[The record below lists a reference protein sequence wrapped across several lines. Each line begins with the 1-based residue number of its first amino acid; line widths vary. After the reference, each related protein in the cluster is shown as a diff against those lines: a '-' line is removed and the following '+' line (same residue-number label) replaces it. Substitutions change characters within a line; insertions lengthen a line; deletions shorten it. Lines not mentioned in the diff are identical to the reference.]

1 MENFSLVILEY
12 TDSKT
17 LISCEQKWIDML
29 KPQYNLNPMA
39 GSSKGYKHIPESLE
53 KIRTATLGRK
63 HSEEVKQVMSESRMG
78 KNNPFFGK
86 THSEESKNLIKAA
99 ALNRKGPHVAAIAV
113 EVTDL
118 ETKITTVYDSIRKAA
133 DALNSD
139 IKTILRREKNPT
151 LKPYRDRYIINI
163 LRD

>member
-1 MENFSLVILEY
+1 
-12 TDSKT
+12 
-17 LISCEQKWIDML
+17 
-29 KPQYNLNPMA
+29 MA

-63 HSEEVKQVMSESRMG
+63 HLEEVKQVMSESRMG

-86 THSEESKNLIKAA
+86 THSEESKNLMKAA

-113 EVTDL
+113 EVTDI